1 MANCADG
8 EMRRAIIAAALSN
21 TAPALV
27 RKLHTK
33 LAETL
38 GRNGFARLLHQI
50 EVVIE
55 IVNCVQPCSENFIDP
70 LQVV

>member
-21 TAPALV
+21 TAHALV

-33 LAETL
+33 LAKTL
-38 GRNGFARLLHQI
+38 CHDGFARLLHQI
-50 EVVIE
+50 QVVIE
-55 IVNCVQPCSENFIDP
+55 ILKGV
-70 LQVV
+70 